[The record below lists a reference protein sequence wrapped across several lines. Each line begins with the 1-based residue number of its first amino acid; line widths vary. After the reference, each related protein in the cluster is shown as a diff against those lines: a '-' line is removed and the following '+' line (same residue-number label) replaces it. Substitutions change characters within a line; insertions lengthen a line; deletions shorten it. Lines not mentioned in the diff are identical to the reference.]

1 MSFADVVILVVT
13 ACIVA
18 AVIFFSVKKKKS
30 GKCSGCPYRK
40 DCNGKADSKK

>member
-18 AVIFFSVKKKKS
+18 SVIFFSVKKKKS

-40 DCNGKADSKK
+40 DCNGKAENKK

>member
-1 MSFADVVILVVT
+1 MSLADIVILVATVS
-13 ACIVA
+13 IVA
-18 AVIFFSVKKKKS
+18 AIIFFSVKKKKS